1 MHNIEPYFLWR
12 DLYKSEHDPNA
23 LNYKNQYS
31 EFHYTNKVYN
41 YVLHPQWDNFGSD
54 TLLYKLIYADY
65 EEQFCIIEL
74 IGEWNDAINND
85 IMLFKTE
92 LIDQLIDCG
101 IQNFV
106 IIMENVLNFHADE
119 NDYYQEWK
127 GDIQGEIYLINAL
140 PHVLDELYRYHL
152 NLQLSFGGRLND
164 IDWRKLK
171 PEQIIELL
179 ETKFLEG

>member
-1 MHNIEPYFLWR
+1 MHNIEPFFLWR

-65 EEQFCIIEL
+65 EDQFCIIEL

-85 IMLFKTE
+85 MRQWHTLRVTRNTRIAIAPFHFV
-92 LIDQLIDCG
+92 LIEDESLEKCG
-101 IQNFV
+101 SGN
-106 IIMENVLNFHADE
+106 
-119 NDYYQEWK
+119 
-127 GDIQGEIYLINAL
+127 G
-140 PHVLDELYRYHL
+140 
-152 NLQLSFGGRLND
+152 
-164 IDWRKLK
+164 
-171 PEQIIELL
+171 
-179 ETKFLEG
+179 

>member
-1 MHNIEPYFLWR
+1 L
-12 DLYKSEHDPNA
+12 
-23 LNYKNQYS
+23 
-31 EFHYTNKVYN
+31 
-41 YVLHPQWDNFGSD
+41 
-54 TLLYKLIYADY
+54 
-65 EEQFCIIEL
+65 
-74 IGEWNDAINND
+74 
-85 IMLFKTE
+85 KTE

-127 GDIQGEIYLINAL
+127 EDIQGEIYLINSL

-152 NLQLSFGGRLND
+152 NHQLSFSGRLND